1 MAERNLAQVDG
12 DEERLK
18 ALLDARIAADADRES
33 VDQRIWDLFGQ
44 NWSIMIT
51 DLSGYSRQVEAYGI
65 THFMQSIYES
75 HKLFC
80 PIIEDHD
87 GWLLQDYADNLLIL
101 FRKPRKAL
109 SCAIA
114 LQHASETYNANRGE
128 LDHIVV
134 SIGIGVGEVLR
145 IGPYKIFGQQVNAA
159 SKLGEDTATGGEIL
173 VTGAFRDAVTESKNV
188 DFQAIE
194 DFPHSAEAAY
204 RVDYRI

>member
-1 MAERNLAQVDG
+1 LADRSLAMVDG

-18 ALLDARIAADADRES
+18 ALLDTRLEADADRKS
-33 VDQRIWDLFGQ
+33 IDQRIWDLFGEH
-44 NWSIMIT
+44 WAIMIT

-80 PIIEDHD
+80 PIVEDHD

-101 FRKPRKAL
+101 FRKPQKAL

-114 LQHASETYNANRGE
+114 LQHASEAYNADRAE

-134 SIGIGVGEVLR
+134 CIGIGVGEVLR

-173 VTGAFRDAVTESKNV
+173 VTGAFRDAIADAKNV
-188 DFQAIE
+188 AFHAIE

-204 RVDYRI
+204 RIAYRI